1 MIFSG
6 ERQERGVCMA
16 VEFHCPTCGGTL
28 RAGDGPAGRLVR
40 CGGCLSVL
48 KVPNAPPLDP
58 ADDATT
64 DALHTRVELLPV
76 AHPVAPTPP
85 VPLQRRPDSAARDR
99 FPDEPDDE
107 APTGRS
113 KSFWISITLL
123 AIALG
128 TCGCCGL
135 AAVILPDP
143 TWETHDSAQGGFRV
157 ELPGKPTPDMAN
169 RVRSQPGR
177 VHDGVEG
184 THLWTRNENYIVAY
198 RNPPKRAAGVSDA
211 EFLKSE
217 VEAITADR
225 TAIRHVSRNEAK
237 VFDGFPGR
245 EFEYEFTKGGI
256 VTGRVILAGPRVYV
270 LVAGGQSTKS
280 GNENVERFL
289 DSFEIT
295 DPKIL
300 AAKKV
305 SKEAEKKKK
314 ERDDGDE
321 D

>member
-1 MIFSG
+1 
-6 ERQERGVCMA
+6 MA

-28 RAGDGPAGRLVR
+28 RVGDGPAGRLVR

-48 KVPNAPPLDP
+48 KVPNAPALDP
-58 ADDATT
+58 GDDATT

-76 AHPVAPTPP
+76 AHPVSSPPP
-85 VPLQRRPDSAARDR
+85 VPLQRRPNSAAKDR
-99 FPDEPDDE
+99 FPAEPDEE

-113 KSFWISITLL
+113 KSFWISVALL
-123 AIALG
+123 TIALG

-143 TWETHDSAQGGFRV
+143 EWETHDSAKGGFRV
-157 ELPGKPTPDMAN
+157 ELPGKPTPDMAE

-177 VHDGVEG
+177 KHDGVEG
-184 THLWTRNENYIVAY
+184 THLWTLWTRDENYIVAY
-198 RNPPKRAAGVSDA
+198 RNPKRVPGVSDA
-211 EFLKSE
+211 KFLESE
-217 VEAITADR
+217 VEAITADK
-225 TAIRHVSRNEAK
+225 TAIRNVSRNEAK
-237 VFDGFPGR
+237 DFNGFPGR

-270 LVAGGQSTKS
+270 LVAGGKSTMS
-280 GNENVERFL
+280 GSENVERFL

-295 DPKIL
+295 DPNIL
-300 AAKKV
+300 AAKK
-305 SKEAEKKKK
+305 SPKKTEKEKK
-314 ERDDGDE
+314 EPDENRDE